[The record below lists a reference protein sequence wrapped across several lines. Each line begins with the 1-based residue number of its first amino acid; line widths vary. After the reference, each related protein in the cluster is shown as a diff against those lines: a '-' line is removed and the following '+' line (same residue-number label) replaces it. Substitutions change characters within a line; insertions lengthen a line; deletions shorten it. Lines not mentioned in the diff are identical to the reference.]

1 MPDWKKRDWKKRDW
15 KKHDWKKLDW
25 KKLVRERVSSP
36 NSAGRLHEDVIA
48 ELAAHLEETYE
59 AARAQGLNETE
70 AVKLALQEAGDW
82 NVLGKNIER
91 ARSAKE
97 PPMNHRTKTLWLP
110 SLASF
115 AAASLFLL
123 VLTHISLQ
131 PRFLVRLPGL
141 GRSFYIEWLGAQILF
156 GALGAFLSRRAGGT
170 RTARIVAGTFPAL
183 VQFGLWALLDPRQR
197 SARAQ
202 RFRRGPSSVLRF
214 RDFRVGGAT
223 RICAAVGRSPI
234 PETADAAEPAS
245 SLAAA

>member
-1 MPDWKKRDWKKRDW
+1 MPDWKKRDW

-25 KKLVRERVSSP
+25 KKLVHERVSSP

-82 NVLGKNIER
+82 NVLGKNIKR

-141 GRSFYIEWLGAQILF
+141 GRSFYIEWLGAHLLF

-183 VQFGLWALLDPRQR
+183 VQFGLWALW
-197 SARAQ
+197 
-202 RFRRGPSSVLRF
+202 
-214 RDFRVGGAT
+214 
-223 RICAAVGRSPI
+223 I
-234 PETADAAEPAS
+234 PAS
-245 SLAAA
+245 ALLEHNAFVVDHPLFYAFGIFVWVVPPGFALLLGAAPFLKQQTPQNLHQA